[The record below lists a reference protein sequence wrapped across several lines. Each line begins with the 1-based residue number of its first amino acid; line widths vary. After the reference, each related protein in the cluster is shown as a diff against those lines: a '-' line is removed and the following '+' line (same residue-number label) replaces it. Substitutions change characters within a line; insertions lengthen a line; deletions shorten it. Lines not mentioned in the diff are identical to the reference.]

1 MTRAHGTK
9 GENPPDL
16 NSGEP
21 LQHHRAVEQGS
32 RVSSMAAPLLFRL
45 HENVPEVVRE
55 VLLERGW
62 EEYDKQEHEKWDWNL
77 YWRTSTFRNF
87 EYENL
92 FPWQRLNHHP
102 KTASIARKDCL
113 ARNLRRMRGTYGPAL
128 YGFSP
133 VAYILPNDY
142 TRFLEEYTKTR
153 LESTGKPGYWICKPV
168 ALSRGRGIFV
178 FDDIKHLAYDSSV
191 IVQKYISNP
200 LLIAGYKFNLRIY
213 VCVKSFC
220 PLTIYMHQ
228 EGLVRFATEK
238 YNLASLDNLFSHLT
252 NTSIN
257 KFGLFY
263 NTDKE
268 RVGQGCKWT
277 LGKFRSFLHNQG
289 INELLFWQKINNI
302 VTLTLLT
309 LAPSIP
315 ACPNCLEL
323 FGFDILIDSNFKP
336 WLLEV
341 NYSPALSL
349 DCAADIMVKKA
360 VVHDLIDLMNY
371 RKVDSLR
378 QRGFLRQRHNRSCCC
393 RNPSLL
399 TKSPAEFVIP
409 KSVHEKKR
417 QRQSSLNGKSLARP
431 GYAARCGLHSTC
443 QKPKPFT
450 VSRNKKSRPPLKQLK
465 SPSCWSELNDVQ
477 LAEESSDSHRH
488 LTRHSSSNARWLPA
502 IHAHKY
508 KPSVSSWDRGTH
520 DRTVPSLRVGDFIL
534 TFPFNE
540 ATWKASQDTLDVK
553 TVLHEVHKLTSQ
565 LTFSRVPKEKRV
577 KENNEA
583 IKNRFTALL
592 WGPRNPPPLG
602 EYCSSN

>member
-1 MTRAHGTK
+1 MA
-9 GENPPDL
+9 L
-16 NSGEP
+16 P
-21 LQHHRAVEQGS
+21 LV
-32 RVSSMAAPLLFRL
+32 FRL
-45 HENVPEVVRE
+45 HEKAPEVIRE

-62 EEYDKQEHEKWDWNL
+62 EEYDLQEHEKGDWNL
-77 YWRTSTFRNF
+77 YWRTSAFRNF

-92 FPWQRLNHHP
+92 LPWQRLNHYP

-133 VAYILPNDY
+133 TAFILPNDY

-153 LESTGKPGYWICKPV
+153 LENKGNTGKPGYWICKPV
-168 ALSRGRGIFV
+168 DLSRGRGIFV
-178 FDDIKHLAYDSSV
+178 FDDIKHLTYDSSV

-200 LLIAGYKFNLRIY
+200 LLIAGYKFDLRIY
-213 VCVKSFC
+213 VCVKSFR

-277 LGKFRSFLHNQG
+277 LGKFRSFLQNQG

-309 LAPSIP
+309 IAPSIP
-315 ACPNCLEL
+315 ACPNCMEL

-341 NYSPALSL
+341 NFSPALSL
-349 DCAADIMVKKA
+349 DCAADTTVKKGMI
-360 VVHDLIDLMNY
+360 HDLIDLMNY
-371 RKVDSLR
+371 RKVDGLR
-378 QRGFLRQRHNRSCCC
+378 QRRHLRQRHIRSCCLG
-393 RNPSLL
+393 NPSVV
-399 TKSPAEFVIP
+399 TKNPAEFVTP
-409 KSVHEKKR
+409 RSVHVKKR
-417 QRQSSLNGKSLARP
+417 QKERRRHCSLNGKNLPQPSVERGNNAVGCALNP
-431 GYAARCGLHSTC
+431 TC
-443 QKPKPFT
+443 QKSKPFT
-450 VSRNKKSRPPLKQLK
+450 CRNKKSRPLLKQMK
-465 SPSCWSELNDVQ
+465 SPSCWSKYEDV
-477 LAEESSDSHRH
+477 ESVEDSS
-488 LTRHSSSNARWLPA
+488 TRHSTSNACRLPP
-502 IHAHKY
+502 IHAPKY
-508 KPSVSSWDRGTH
+508 KPSVFSWNRGTH
-520 DRTVPSLRVGDFIL
+520 DRTVPPHRVGDFIL

-540 ATWKASQDTLDVK
+540 VTHKASQDTLDVR

-565 LTFSRVPKEKRV
+565 LTFSHIHKEKRGR
-577 KENNEA
+577 ENNGSM
-583 IKNRFTALL
+583 KNKFTALL
-592 WGPRNPPPLG
+592 WGPRNPPPLN
-602 EYCSSN
+602 ECFSSN